1 METPRNEIQIVV
13 ECYAG
18 YQYPERPVAFRIQ
31 DRNFKVEK
39 MLDRWYGEEAHYF
52 KVLAD
57 DQRVY
62 LLSYRPGQ
70 DVWTLSG
77 MLPLQ
82 GHWSGEEGKNSVY

>member
-1 METPRNEIQIVV
+1 MNEIQIVV

-18 YQYPERPVAFRIQ
+18 YRYPERPLVFQIKG
-31 DRNFKVEK
+31 RNYRVEK
-39 MLDRWYGEEAHYF
+39 MMDRWYGEEAHYF

-62 LLSYRPGQ
+62 LLRYRPGQ

-77 MLPLQ
+77 MFPPQ
-82 GHWSGEEGKNSVY
+82 GHLSGSSGEEGRNRAD

>member
-1 METPRNEIQIVV
+1 MPEIPIVV

-18 YQYPERPVAFRIQ
+18 YRYPERPLAFQIR

-39 MLDRWYGEEAHYF
+39 IMDRWYGEEAYYF

-70 DVWTLSG
+70 DAWTLTGMFPPRGHLSG
-77 MLPLQ
+77 
-82 GHWSGEEGKNSVY
+82 STVTEERNSAD

>member
-1 METPRNEIQIVV
+1 
-13 ECYAG
+13 
-18 YQYPERPVAFRIQ
+18 
-31 DRNFKVEK
+31 
-39 MLDRWYGEEAHYF
+39 MLDRWYGEEPHYF

>member
-1 METPRNEIQIVV
+1 MNEIHIVV

-18 YQYPERPVAFRIQ
+18 YQYPERPVAFRIK

-39 MLDRWYGEEAHYF
+39 IIDRWYGEEEHTF

-77 MLPLQ
+77 MLPPQ
-82 GHWSGEEGKNSVY
+82 GHLPGGEGKNSV